1 MMYFE
6 TGYQMQDKVAMTG
19 KWEMFNGYLLV
30 DWFPLDDE
38 NKFRVTA
45 GIYYGPARIAKIT
58 TDGESAATLSCIA
71 AYNKKYFKVDDDNE
85 ILEWGLA
92 GAYMGTYGH
101 DVVDTDGTILHKTGD
116 TYLMMPDDDGQLSID
131 VKTNSIKPYLGVGY
145 ELPFSSL
152 GLQKKKDTWKL
163 AIDAGVLFWG
173 GYPSLRVST
182 DGIDLMRDIDNIPG
196 QKGDYIKKI
205 KKLVVFPNIGI
216 SVIYHLF

>member
-1 MMYFE
+1 
-6 TGYQMQDKVAMTG
+6 
-19 KWEMFNGYLLV
+19 MFNGYLLV

-45 GIYYGPARIAKIT
+45 GIFYGPARIAKIT

-116 TYLMMPDDDGQLSID
+116 TYLMMPD
-131 VKTNSIKPYLGVGY
+131 
-145 ELPFSSL
+145 
-152 GLQKKKDTWKL
+152 
-163 AIDAGVLFWG
+163 LFWG

-205 KKLVVFPNIGI
+205 KKFVVFPNIGI